1 MTNSHQSWSSLFD
14 WLPNVTLCVPSRPSS
29 QNRKKKCLKRSGR
42 TLISQRYKER
52 NSGSSQDFILQGWN
66 SEKMFYK
73 PGFLQPVL
81 ECQKEFPCW
90 PFLKQ
95 NFLSTQLSAPK
106 YKFHTYIK
114 LAQVCL
120 EVGILMLLILVS
132 PDHSVLVFLLCW
144 IFYLAWAFSSFS
156 KWGLLC
162 SCCVQAS
169 HSFGSEPTVAHQ
181 ALGEKI
187 KVTQSCPTLT
197 PWSVTLRGA
206 WWGHKELDTTE

>member
-14 WLPNVTLCVPSRPSS
+14 WLPNVTLCVPSRASS
-29 QNRKKKCLKRSGR
+29 QNRKKKKCLKRSGR

-73 PGFLQPVL
+73 PGFLQPIL

-95 NFLSTQLSAPK
+95 NFLSTQSSTPK

-114 LAQVCL
+114 LAQVWL
-120 EVGILMLLILVS
+120 EVGVLMLLLLVS
-132 PDHSVLVFLLCW
+132 PDHSVFACFSAVLDLLPCMGFLQFQQMGATLQLLC
-144 IFYLAWAFSSFS
+144 AGFSQL
-156 KWGLLC
+156 W
-162 SCCVQAS
+162 Q
-169 HSFGSEPTVAHQ
+169 
-181 ALGEKI
+181 
-187 KVTQSCPTLT
+187 
-197 PWSVTLRGA
+197 
-206 WWGHKELDTTE
+206 